1 MAGPTINHE
10 WQAKSTEVDF
20 LKNDGGFFA
29 VSLTLS
35 LENAL
40 KMHHDIGECLKNAR
54 KFKKNEIE
62 VIAHWGRKTK
72 ATGDNKR
79 GYLVKTKVKQ

>member
-1 MAGPTINHE
+1 MAGLKISHE
-10 WQAKSTEVDF
+10 WQTKSTEVDF

-40 KMHHDIGECLKNAR
+40 KMQRDIRDCLKNAR
-54 KFKKNEIE
+54 KFSKSEIE
-62 VIAHWGRKTK
+62 VIAHWGRKTRASGEK
-72 ATGDNKR
+72 KG
-79 GYLVKTKVKQ
+79 GYLVKTTVKH